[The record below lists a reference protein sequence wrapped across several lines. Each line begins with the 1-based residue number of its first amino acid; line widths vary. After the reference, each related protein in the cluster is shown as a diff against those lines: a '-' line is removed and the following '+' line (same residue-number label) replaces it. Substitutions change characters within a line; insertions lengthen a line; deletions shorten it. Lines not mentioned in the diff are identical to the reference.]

1 MARLRLRLLCMYKVM
16 RAICFLTVRPVAAFV
31 EFCKKLKND
40 AYVVFICVDD
50 NSHSIP
56 EFNDTVKIIKM
67 DNTDAEREG
76 FKSCVQPL
84 PNKACSRDKALYY
97 FARLD
102 TTYEQI
108 WFIEEDVFVP
118 TVTTISDIDAKYPGG
133 DLLTSAHSTDAETRN
148 WPHWNHIVHTN
159 GIKLPPPYAK
169 SMICAIRVS
178 KAMLCAV
185 DAYATSHNNL
195 FMDEALFNTL
205 AIHNN
210 LEVLPIAELSTIHW
224 RHNWKLSD
232 IQPTHLYHPVK
243 KVADQV
249 AWRNGDDDEVGPR
262 LFINR
267 MKKTPVR

>member
-1 MARLRLRLLCMYKVM
+1 M

-40 AYVVFICVDD
+40 AYDVFICVDD

-67 DNTDAEREG
+67 DNAEAEREG
-76 FKSCVQPL
+76 FKSCVLTL

-97 FARLD
+97 FARMD

-133 DLLTSAHSTDAETRN
+133 DLLTSGHSTNAETRN
-148 WPHWNHIVHTN
+148 WPHWKHVVHTN
-159 GIKLPPPYAK
+159 RIKLPLPYAT

-178 KAMLCAV
+178 KAMLSAV
-185 DAYATSHNNL
+185 DAYATAHKNL

-210 LEVLPIAELSTIHW
+210 LSVLPITELSTILW
-224 RHNWKLSD
+224 RHPWKLAD

-243 KVADQV
+243 RIAHQV
-249 AWRNGDDDEVGPR
+249 AWRNGDEFKIDLR
-262 LFINR
+262 LFRNG
-267 MKKTPVR
+267 KKNAPALR